1 MSAAGAG
8 LLRSSATFILD
19 KITVLRLYK
28 DLLRYSSRL
37 QFTDK
42 SYYLNRVRT
51 EFRNNQSLSKSEE
64 IQFYYNVNMSF
75 GFCFNHELVFCFHLQ
90 KGVAF
95 LSRQRLV

>member
-1 MSAAGAG
+1 MVPVVPTVMSAAGAG
-8 LLRSSATFILD
+8 LLRSSATLIFN
-19 KITVLRLYK
+19 KTTVLRLYK

-42 SYYLNRVRT
+42 NYYLSRVRT
-51 EFRNNQSLSKSEE
+51 EFRRNQSLSKSED
-64 IQFYYNVNMSF
+64 IQFYYN
-75 GFCFNHELVFCFHLQ
+75 